1 MTLLEYL
8 PKVYHLSRHKLTK
21 GATVMSNGN
30 VPVLPMTGSPLVS
43 VRFFY
48 KKDLGKLLVLQ
59 VFSRLNFVL
68 LNLLL
73 VFTILV
79 VLIILIEIAQIGKIA

>member
-8 PKVYHLSRHKLTK
+8 PKVYPTNIISRAIDSQRVTPRISSL
-21 GATVMSNGN
+21 
-30 VPVLPMTGSPLVS
+30 
-43 VRFFY
+43 FY